1 MVPVRDW
8 TSEAHLL
15 SSGRKCRAFYRTFKR
30 TGSSAEECPR
40 PAAPTTAAN
49 TDAHSADSF
58 HFLPRTTKEWN
69 ELTPDTTAAITLDTF
84 LCYTFLC
91 QFKGLLK
98 KRQLFSV
105 FPILVEVCL
114 IRAVYPI
121 VYDRPTLRE
130 SLSGTFLQI
139 LPELVTPP
147 KGHSLSPRS
156 CRPTLSG
163 KNQLVIIFV
172 LSDAI
177 VLPGSCFSMHVY
189 LSYVLSLI
197 CEAVLCLELVFVEL
211 GQAHYK

>member
-1 MVPVRDW
+1 MKPTCSVVEGSAARFTAPLNEQDLQLKSVHDQQLQQPQLMQTHTVQTVFISSLGPLRNG
-8 TSEAHLL
+8 TSSRLTQQQPLL
-15 SSGRKCRAFYRTFKR
+15 
-30 TGSSAEECPR
+30 
-40 PAAPTTAAN
+40 
-49 TDAHSADSF
+49 
-58 HFLPRTTKEWN
+58 
-69 ELTPDTTAAITLDTF
+69 LTPFCVTPFCVNLRACCRNASFFRL
-84 LCYTFLC
+84 
-91 QFKGLLK
+91 
-98 KRQLFSV
+98 
-105 FPILVEVCL
+105 PILVEVCL
-114 IRAVYPI
+114 IRAVYPT

-163 KNQLVIIFV
+163 KNQVVIIFV

-197 CEAVLCLELVFVEL
+197 CETVLCLELVFVEL

>member
-8 TSEAHLL
+8 TSGAHLFG
-15 SSGRKCRAFYRTFKR
+15 SGRKCRALYRTFKR

-40 PAAPTTAAN
+40 PAAPRTAAIA
-49 TDAHSADSF
+49 DAHSADSF
-58 HFLPRTTKEWN
+58 RTTKEWN

-84 LCYTFLC
+84 LCYIFLC
-91 QFKGLLK
+91 KFKGLLK

-114 IRAVYPI
+114 ILAVYPT

-147 KGHSLSPRS
+147 KGYSLSPRS
-156 CRPTLSG
+156 CPPTLSG

-177 VLPGSCFSMHVY
+177 VLPGSCFLMHVF
-189 LSYVLSLI
+189 LSYALSLI
-197 CEAVLCLELVFVEL
+197 CETVLCLELVFVEL